1 MYYAKDAKHINYVD
15 KYSLKIVWSKN
26 IDIPM
31 VINIVPEIR
40 NDYFAFDIPAIVH
53 TELGKRSSIV
63 NPPGFTNTTSIA
75 DTETGRILWKA
86 RVEGVNPIVTRTV
99 LADNNMAFIKTAA
112 GTVFVVKW
120 ANKGK

>member
-1 MYYAKDAKHINYVD
+1 MYYAKDAKHITYVD
-15 KYSLKIVWSKN
+15 KYSLKIVWSKH
-26 IDIPM
+26 IDRAM
-31 VINIVPEIR
+31 LINIVPEIS

-112 GTVFVVKW
+112 GTVFAVKW
-120 ANKGK
+120 TNR